1 MGCTPLSTIACGLC
15 SLHCHTVY
23 QSQDCWWVMMEYV
36 RSHPGA
42 IPWKLIL
49 SSAFTS
55 SFEITMAYATV
66 AYLNDWLLFDRHP
79 LDDQWGVSQS
89 WFLLKL
95 VYLGFKIDNY
105 CQMTIQFILAAHD
118 QLVYLLWYKR
128 QGSLKDR
135 QNIACYTQWIL
146 FNLQLPHFLAKDI
159 LLGDTTRVLAIL
171 CDLSV
176 LSYNPSSSWMDNGCQ
191 PIHRRNSA

>member
-1 MGCTPLSTIACGLC
+1 MGCTPLSTKACGLC
-15 SLHCHTVY
+15 TLSYRISVSRLL
-23 QSQDCWWVMMEYV
+23 MMEYV

-49 SSAFTS
+49 SLAFTS
-55 SFEITMAYATV
+55 SFEITKAYATV

-79 LDDQWGVSQS
+79 LGDLWGVSQS

-95 VYLGFKIDNY
+95 VYLGFKIDN

-135 QNIACYTQWIL
+135 QRIACYTQWIL

-159 LLGDTTRVLAIL
+159 LLGDPTRVLATL

-176 LSYNPSSSWMDNGCQ
+176 LSCNPSSSWMD
-191 PIHRRNSA
+191 